1 MAPTRLGRF
10 HLLTDYHFQQRFS
23 HAELA
28 ALGIEGG
35 ADVIQFRQKGGDIRA
50 FVHEA
55 ELAARVCR
63 ERNVPLLINDRLD
76 VMLGVGAAGVHLGQL
91 DIPARMARRVLGAE
105 AIVGATASNVREALR
120 AQEDG
125 ADYVGFG
132 PVFETHSKANPASV
146 KGLEGLE
153 EVCRAVTIPVIAIAG
168 ITPERVR
175 PVMEAGAYGFAVMT
189 AVTTDPSPAD
199 AARRFRQELD
209 ACLSGRE
216 SSAA

>member
-10 HLLTDYHFQQRFS
+10 HLLTDFHFQQRYS

-35 ADVIQFRQKGGDIRA
+35 ADIVQFRHKESDLRA

-55 ELAARVCR
+55 EQTARVCR
-63 ERNVPLLINDRLD
+63 ERNVPLLINDRAD
-76 VMLGVGAAGVHLGQL
+76 VMLGLDAAGVHLGQL
-91 DIPARMARRVLGAE
+91 DMPVRMARRALGE
-105 AIVGATASNVREALR
+105 QAIIGATATTVRDALQ
-120 AQEDG
+120 AQDEG

-132 PVFETHSKANPASV
+132 PVFETRSKANPASV
-146 KGLEGLE
+146 KGLQGLE

-189 AVTTDPSPAD
+189 AVTTSPTPTE
-199 AARRFRQELD
+199 AARCFRQELD
-209 ACLSGRE
+209 AFLSGRE
-216 SSAA
+216 SPAR